1 MVATNRERIIDAVT
15 LQLEEL
21 FTEMDAVKL
30 SHYLTYSRGN
40 SLDSLGILLNT
51 LRLYEELDSIYR
63 NRLLQVI
70 SINGAAGTKS
80 ALKLHIS
87 TYLNI
92 DSNLISIEENIASSN
107 TVYVRIPDTYI
118 ARKEELRAELH
129 RVSAAGIFVR
139 FIFEDNNW
147 DEADWDDAD
156 YTWGN

>member
-1 MVATNRERIIDAVT
+1 MVATNRERIIDAIT

-30 SHYLTYSRGN
+30 SHYLIYSRGN
-40 SLDSLGILLNT
+40 NLNNIGILLNT

-70 SINGAAGTKS
+70 SINSAAGTKS
-80 ALKLHIS
+80 ALKSHIA

-92 DSNLISIEENIASSN
+92 DSNLISIEENIASPN
-107 TVYVRIPDTYI
+107 TAYVRIPDTYT
-118 ARKEELRAELH
+118 ARKEELRIELQQ
-129 RVSAAGIFVR
+129 VSAAGIFIR
-139 FIFEDNNW
+139 FIFDDNNW
-147 DEADWDDAD
+147 DEADWDDTD